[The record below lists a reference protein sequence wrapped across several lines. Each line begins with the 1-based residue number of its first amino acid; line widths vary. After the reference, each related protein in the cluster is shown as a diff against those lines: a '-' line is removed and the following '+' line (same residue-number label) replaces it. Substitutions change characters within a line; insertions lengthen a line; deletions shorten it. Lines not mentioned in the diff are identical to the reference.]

1 MNDILYNTRIQ
12 NQIMWHRAFVESLKH
27 HPFLK
32 TGLYQLLGYSRLVFT
47 SDGAG
52 VGVIKA
58 GFH

>member
-1 MNDILYNTRIQ
+1 
-12 NQIMWHRAFVESLKH
+12 MWHRAFVESLKH